1 MLYIY
6 ILKNMYIYNK
16 LAPRPLMVYD
26 QGAEAKA
33 TAEHLPDSIHDP
45 RPICRTPRRADQTDI
60 CKPGRSQKI

>member
-33 TAEHLPDSIHDP
+33 TAAHLPDLIP
-45 RPICRTPRRADQTDI
+45 
-60 CKPGRSQKI
+60 